1 MDPRGL
7 QARADELMEEFHRLR
22 AGAGDLQRQLK
33 EISVVVTSPDRM
45 VTATV
50 GPRGQLVK
58 LELDPR
64 IYRDPNS
71 RKLAATITE
80 TVQEGAKQVADRTIE
95 LCRPFLPE
103 QDIRAQLG
111 GDLDSF
117 FTRLDNDVIGGDA
130 FR

>member
-22 AGAGDLQRQLK
+22 DGVGELQQQLRTI
-33 EISVVVTSPDRM
+33 EVVVHSDDRL
-45 VTATV
+45 VTATL
-50 GPRGQLVK
+50 GPRGQLVR

-71 RKLAATITE
+71 RELASKITDTI
-80 TVQEGAKQVADRTIE
+80 QKGARQVADRTLE

-103 QDIRAQLG
+103 DDVRTQLD
-111 GDLDSF
+111 GDLDTF
-117 FTRLDNDVIGGDA
+117 FTRLDNDIFGGDA

>member
-1 MDPRGL
+1 VDPRGL

-22 AGAGDLQRQLK
+22 AGVGDLQRQLQ
-33 EISVVVTSPDRM
+33 EIKVVVHSKDRL

-50 GPRGQLVK
+50 GPRGQLLN

-64 IYRDPNS
+64 IYRDTNS

-80 TVQEGAKQVADRTIE
+80 TVQEGARQVADRTFE

-103 QDIRAQLG
+103 QDLRAQLN

-117 FTRLDNDVIGGDA
+117 FTRLDNDVMGGDA

>member
-22 AGAGDLQRQLK
+22 SGVADLQEQLRAI
-33 EISVVVTSPDRM
+33 EVVVHSDDRLI
-45 VTATV
+45 TATI
-50 GPRGQLVK
+50 GPRGQLVS
-58 LELDPR
+58 LDLDPR

-71 RKLAATITE
+71 RKLAAAITE
-80 TVQEGAKQVADRTIE
+80 TVQKGARQVADRTLE

-103 QDIRAQLG
+103 ENVRAQLN

-117 FTRLDNDVIGGDA
+117 FTRLDNEVLGGDA

>member
-1 MDPRGL
+1 MDTRGL

-22 AGAGDLQRQLK
+22 SGVTELQQQLQA
-33 EISVVVTSPDRM
+33 IRVVVQSDDRLI
-45 VTATV
+45 TATV
-50 GPRGQLVK
+50 GPRGQLLN

-71 RKLAATITE
+71 RKLASTITE
-80 TVQEGAKQVADRTIE
+80 TIQRGVRQVADRTLE
-95 LCRPFLPE
+95 LCRPLLPQ
-103 QDIRAQLG
+103 QDVRAHLD

-117 FTRLDNDVIGGDA
+117 FTRLDNEVMGGDA